1 MIFNL
6 KGNERVSYNDDDC
19 EEFEEIVEVSFSVT
33 NFKTIFDEL
42 ILKYDSEEITKILMD
57 CEYNLVLNTDKRI
70 LESGK
75 VIVAEAQYL

>member
-6 KGNERVSYNDDDC
+6 EGNERISYDSC
-19 EEFEEIVEVSFSVT
+19 EHLEEFVEISFVVA

-42 ILKYDSEEITKILMD
+42 ILKYDSEEITKVLMD
-57 CEYNLVLNTDKRI
+57 CEYNLVLNRDKGK

-75 VIVAEAQYL
+75 VIVAET